1 MLPIVPEKIIQ
12 SRLWCSFNWIPWILD
27 KPMAGSL
34 ILRTLKE
41 QEMVTF
47 ISTPAKE
54 WPWKC
59 LKFHR
64 YLAGKKPKKSCCGLI
79 LYFLNIWQVHMRVFW
94 DISCPLHCLLCLSAD
109 FKFTSWDEN
118 RDKRHLWQL
127 TLWPYSRNPPLG
139 RKWHLIL
146 PAGTKLTAVS

>member
-54 WPWKC
+54 WARKY
-59 LKFHR
+59 LKLHKYLEKNQRNPVVASFCAVSE
-64 YLAGKKPKKSCCGLI
+64 YLA
-79 LYFLNIWQVHMRVFW
+79 VHIRVF
-94 DISCPLHCLLCLSAD
+94 
-109 FKFTSWDEN
+109 
-118 RDKRHLWQL
+118 
-127 TLWPYSRNPPLG
+127 
-139 RKWHLIL
+139 
-146 PAGTKLTAVS
+146 

>member
-12 SRLWCSFNWIPWILD
+12 SRLWCSFNWIPWISD

-54 WPWKC
+54 WSWKC

-64 YLAGKKPKKSCCGLI
+64 YLAGKKTKEIQLWPHFVFSEYLA
-79 LYFLNIWQVHMRVFW
+79 VHMRVF
-94 DISCPLHCLLCLSAD
+94 
-109 FKFTSWDEN
+109 
-118 RDKRHLWQL
+118 
-127 TLWPYSRNPPLG
+127 
-139 RKWHLIL
+139 
-146 PAGTKLTAVS
+146 

>member
-1 MLPIVPEKIIQ
+1 MLQIVPEKIIQ

-64 YLAGKKPKKSCCGLI
+64 YLAVKIQRNPAVASFCVVSEYLA
-79 LYFLNIWQVHMRVFW
+79 VHMRIF
-94 DISCPLHCLLCLSAD
+94 
-109 FKFTSWDEN
+109 
-118 RDKRHLWQL
+118 
-127 TLWPYSRNPPLG
+127 
-139 RKWHLIL
+139 
-146 PAGTKLTAVS
+146 